1 MSDIRNR
8 YTGEV
13 MFSGE
18 CTLADLAQANRANL
32 SGASLSGANLYR
44 ASLYGANL
52 SGANLS
58 RASLPGANLSGASL
72 YGSDLYRAS
81 LSGSDL
87 SETKINWQS
96 HDLLAEILKRA
107 AGADIQKR
115 SLAGLIL
122 ISRDWCWKEFLS
134 LDHTEREWA
143 LGELAKWVQDG
154 DRHPEIL
161 DQYRAEGGSK

>member
-32 SGASLSGANLYR
+32 SRASLSGANL
-44 ASLYGANL
+44 SVAN
-52 SGANLS
+52 
-58 RASLPGANLSGASL
+58 
-72 YGSDLYRAS
+72 
-81 LSGSDL
+81 L

>member
-32 SGASLSGANLYR
+32 SR
-44 ASLYGANL
+44 ANL

-58 RASLPGANLSGASL
+58 
-72 YGSDLYRAS
+72 RAS

-96 HDLLAEILKRA
+96 HDLLAEILRRA

>member
-1 MSDIRNR
+1 MSGIRNR

-32 SGASLSGANLYR
+32 SR
-44 ASLYGANL
+44 ANL

-58 RASLPGANLSGASL
+58 
-72 YGSDLYRAS
+72 RAS

-96 HDLLAEILKRA
+96 HDLLAEILRRA

>member
-32 SGASLSGANLYR
+32 SRANLSV
-44 ASLYGANL
+44 ANLSGANL

-58 RASLPGANLSGASL
+58 
-72 YGSDLYRAS
+72 RAS

-96 HDLLAEILKRA
+96 HDLLAEILRRA